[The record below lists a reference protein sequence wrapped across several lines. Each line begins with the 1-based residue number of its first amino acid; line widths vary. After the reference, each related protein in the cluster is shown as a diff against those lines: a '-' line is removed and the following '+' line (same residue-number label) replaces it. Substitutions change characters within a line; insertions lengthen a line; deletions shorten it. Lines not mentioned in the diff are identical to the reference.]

1 MNQIQLKLKYK
12 SPQNLERKKVTK
24 KLVALVVY
32 NLQANH
38 MPYYWG
44 ESVLGIFFL
53 TVIALIQSN
62 LIIKL
67 MH

>member
-12 SPQNLERKKVTK
+12 STQNLERKKVTK

-38 MPYYWG
+38 VPYYWG
-44 ESVLGIFFL
+44 ESVLGIFFK
-53 TVIALIQSN
+53 QS
-62 LIIKL
+62 LR
-67 MH
+67 